1 MPCCRN
7 TLNALGPPATQLS
20 IETAFCLT
28 HAQACITSWSTCRSC
43 GWMVGNPS
51 KVDAKRGDYFLQ
63 RDLEPPEAI
72 PRATRETIWG
82 DRGED
87 APSLA
92 RLRRVLGKMSLRQR
106 ELLNIQFSL
115 FMPQIEQP
123 VRKTLLLARS
133 LYAKCRLCCTA
144 DTF

>member
-1 MPCCRN
+1 M
-7 TLNALGPPATQLS
+7 
-20 IETAFCLT
+20 F
-28 HAQACITSWSTCRSC
+28 
-43 GWMVGNPS
+43 GNPS
-51 KVDAKRGDYFLQ
+51 KVDAKRGDYSLQ

-87 APSLA
+87 APSLG

-123 VRKTLLLARS
+123 VRQNNTPRLRAAFMPSVGLAVPRIHFEVAEES
-133 LYAKCRLCCTA
+133 GNRVRA
-144 DTF
+144 

>member
-1 MPCCRN
+1 M
-7 TLNALGPPATQLS
+7 
-20 IETAFCLT
+20 F
-28 HAQACITSWSTCRSC
+28 
-43 GWMVGNPS
+43 GNPS
-51 KVDAKRGDYFLQ
+51 KVDAKRGDYSLQ

-87 APSLA
+87 APSLG

-106 ELLNIQFSL
+106 ELVNIQFSL

-123 VRKTLLLARS
+123 VRLRGAFMLSVGLAEPRIHFEVAEES
-133 LYAKCRLCCTA
+133 GNRVRA
-144 DTF
+144 